1 MTIMNMVRCMLTE
14 KKIQKAF
21 QAEAANWTIHIL
33 NRSPTLTVKHMTPKE
48 AWREHKPSVSHFR
61 IFGCTVYVHVPDNKR
76 TKLEDKSLKCVLLG
90 VSEESQAYKLYDPV
104 LQKLVEM

>member
-1 MTIMNMVRCMLTE
+1 M
-14 KKIQKAF
+14 
-21 QAEAANWTIHIL
+21 
-33 NRSPTLTVKHMTPKE
+33 
-48 AWREHKPSVSHFR
+48 
-61 IFGCTVYVHVPDNKR
+61 YVHVLDNQR